1 MNHIDLYNI
10 SLQQKPEPHDKRP
23 LPPECQSIINNSGSY
38 VYAEVWPAYIV
49 IGLISALYVTSSLYY
64 YINRNKVSFMTRSPL
79 TVSLSLLFLGA
90 DSVLNTLILSGNEIL
105 DSLHWQC
112 NLGIIATVI
121 GQMGFMMST
130 GLRIYRISKVYNTYL
145 GYLENQKVELSKPT
159 TESIESEATF
169 TRLLSNDPM
178 NEEIYSSKKGSSN
191 NTESGKGKKSVATH
205 EKKFTDA
212 LTMTRT
218 TSDVK
223 TAEE

>member
-1 MNHIDLYNI
+1 
-10 SLQQKPEPHDKRP
+10 
-23 LPPECQSIINNSGSY
+23 
-38 VYAEVWPAYIV
+38 
-49 IGLISALYVTSSLYY
+49 
-64 YINRNKVSFMTRSPL
+64 MTRSPL

-191 NTESGKGKKSVATH
+191 NTESGKGKKAVATH

-212 LTMTRT
+212 FMMTRT

-223 TAEE
+223 TAEEQKEFEQMNALKERNILLKGLLFFLLPAMIFGGLSMLFPGVYTIFPVQESSFCICGFL